1 MKRREWNWWGH
12 GVGVG
17 STELDGRKKE
27 EEDRKR
33 RRRDMVAAMGWLVST
48 LLC

>member
-1 MKRREWNWWGH
+1 M
-12 GVGVG
+12 G

-33 RRRDMVAAMGWLVST
+33 RRRDMVAAIGLVGVT
-48 LLC
+48 LFVRINYERHKKRS